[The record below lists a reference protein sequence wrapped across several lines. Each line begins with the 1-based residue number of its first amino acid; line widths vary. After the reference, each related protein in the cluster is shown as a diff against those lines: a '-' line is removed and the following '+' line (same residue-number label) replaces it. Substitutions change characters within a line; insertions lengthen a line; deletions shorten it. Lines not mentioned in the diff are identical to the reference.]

1 MNRAQQIV
9 AETYCGGELNRPD
22 VLETLDECGDG
33 LFKFLMI
40 ELSDKEDCAGID
52 DAYNR
57 VAIAREQLG
66 ELLRELD
73 KETTE

>member
-22 VLETLDECGDG
+22 VMETLDNCGDG
-33 LFKFLMI
+33 LFRFLMV
-40 ELSDKEDCAGID
+40 ELSDEEDCTDTD

-57 VAIAREQLG
+57 VANAINQL
-66 ELLRELD
+66 EDLLAVLD
-73 KETTE
+73 KETT